1 MNVKTMSDQ
10 KLKNRRVLIR
20 MDLNTPLKDGR
31 VASDARL
38 RAALPTIR
46 QALHAGAA
54 VILMSHLG
62 RPREGAFDPAFS
74 MRPVAERL
82 SWLLGQNVRL
92 QSDWLDGVDV
102 RPGEVCLVE
111 NVRFNPGEKAND
123 PELGRRMARLCDVFV
138 MDAFGTAHRA
148 HASTHA
154 VAGYA
159 PIACAGPLLTREL
172 RTLGQAMRA
181 PARPV
186 TAIVGGSKVSTK
198 LTMLHALLG
207 RVDRL
212 ILGGGI
218 ANSFL
223 AASGRAIG
231 ASLHEPELL
240 DEARD
245 ILREARLAG
254 VDIPLPEDML
264 CATSFSEHATP
275 RERDAGDVA
284 GDEMILD
291 IGSKTSRKYAEILRD
306 SATIFWNG
314 PVGVFEFESFGQGT
328 RAISQA
334 VADSPA
340 YSIAGGGDTL
350 AAIDKYGVA
359 GNISYIS
366 TGGGAFMEF
375 MEGKKLPALAALEE
389 RAL

>member
-1 MNVKTMSDQ
+1 MHVKTMSDQ

-20 MDLNTPLKDGR
+20 MDLNAPLKDGR
-31 VASDARL
+31 VTSDARL

-46 QALHAGAA
+46 QTLEAGAA
-54 VILMSHLG
+54 VLLMSHLG
-62 RPREGAFDPAFS
+62 RPKEGGFDPAYS

-92 QSDWLDGVDV
+92 QRDWLDGVDL
-102 RPGEVCLVE
+102 RPGEVVLAE
-111 NVRFNPGEKAND
+111 NVRFNAGEKAND

-154 VAGYA
+154 VARYA
-159 PIACAGPLLTREL
+159 PIACAGPLFLREL
-172 RTLGQAMRA
+172 RTLGQALRA

-186 TAIVGGSKVSTK
+186 TAIIGGSKVSTK
-198 LTMLHALLG
+198 LSMLHALLG

-212 ILGGGI
+212 IVGGGI
-218 ANSFL
+218 ANCFL
-223 AASGRAIG
+223 AASGRGIG
-231 ASLHEPELL
+231 ISLSEPDML

-254 VDIPLPEDML
+254 VDIPLPEDMI
-264 CATSFSEHATP
+264 CATGLSDDAPASE
-275 RERDAGDVA
+275 REAGDVQ

-291 IGSKTSRKYAEILRD
+291 IGQKTSRRYADILRD
-306 SATIFWNG
+306 SGTIFWNG
-314 PVGVFEFESFGQGT
+314 PVGVFECDRFAQGT